1 MWIWL
6 IMVVNFISFSFLV
19 IEDIFLQAEGTEQVQ
34 KEKVK
39 MKEIRITNQ
48 ANSQVKWEKKEAKTQ
63 LEHLTWEESDI
74 KIRGIV
80 WFKRK

>member
-39 MKEIRITNQ
+39 MKEN
-48 ANSQVKWEKKEAKTQ
+48 
-63 LEHLTWEESDI
+63 
-74 KIRGIV
+74 
-80 WFKRK
+80 